1 MKIKKLYKH
10 DNKKQIWRI
19 LPTAENKVVLEER
32 DPVSKEVFFCCFDI
46 ESGKKVFNQWQLDEK
61 NWCGIE
67 SIYKDIIYFHLY
79 GKPDMPDHKSIIAFD
94 IKTQEILWSND
105 SLRFSSV
112 YDDKVYCFK
121 QGFESSIYY
130 SLDYLSGDIIEDLGT
145 DISTV
150 KQIKEK
156 SDEEFWKQ
164 NYLFPSYFKRTDDTI
179 EDLSSY
185 FGYLGG
191 AKMIKKNEID
201 NWGYVRGMYHSGG
214 FFRFNRDGFIYLIEG
229 LTQQVILKPASN
241 SMEIRNDTLFA
252 GFRYPGIIKYLD
264 ESNVWRDYTDS
275 IPTTRLDASSPYVEP
290 TEISCFGDR
299 MFVSTDIF
307 GVLEWKKG
315 TGWTDIAE
323 GLRTYDWSD
332 GKVFY
337 PIVFLE
343 NIGNNLIAA
352 SGAPGYAAWGG
363 YGVYRYN
370 VK

>member
-179 EDLSSY
+179 EDY
-185 FGYLGG
+185 
-191 AKMIKKNEID
+191 N
-201 NWGYVRGMYHSGG
+201 
-214 FFRFNRDGFIYLIEG
+214 
-229 LTQQVILKPASN
+229 
-241 SMEIRNDTLFA
+241 
-252 GFRYPGIIKYLD
+252 KYLKD
-264 ESNVWRDYTDS
+264 LIDS
-275 IPTTRLDASSPYVEP
+275 RVIKG
-290 TEISCFGDR
+290 EISFIELNDLLLYSFHEVSRNNSLNNIFCAYDR
-299 MFVSTDIF
+299 LRNKI
-307 GVLEWKKG
+307 VLEETLDKNL
-315 TGWTDIAE
+315 A
-323 GLRTYDWSD
+323 
-332 GKVFY
+332 
-337 PIVFLE
+337 
-343 NIGNNLIAA
+343 NLIPE
-352 SGAPGYAAWGG
+352 SFF
-363 YGVYRYN
+363 
-370 VK
+370 VKDNFLFLIVDKTKLIVHKII